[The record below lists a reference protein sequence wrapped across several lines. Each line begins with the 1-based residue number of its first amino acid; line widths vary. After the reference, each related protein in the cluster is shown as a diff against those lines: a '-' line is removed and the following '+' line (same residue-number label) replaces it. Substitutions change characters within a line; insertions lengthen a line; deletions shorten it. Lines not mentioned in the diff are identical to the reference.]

1 MHMNVDLK
9 AYARFVAAV
18 TSEPSSNLTA
28 LMNRLDELDGN
39 YLGNGQHGPDVS
51 VTRLLTAGI
60 GLSSETG
67 ELNEIIKKIFFQG
80 KELSADNVFHM
91 KRELGDIAW
100 YWIQACLALDLD
112 PNEVIAENVT
122 KLESRYPGGRFD
134 VYHSEN
140 RQQGDL

>member
-1 MHMNVDLK
+1 MNIDLN
-9 AYARFVAAV
+9 AYAKFVAAV
-18 TSEPSSNLTA
+18 TSQPSSDLTA
-28 LMNRLDELDGN
+28 LMNRLDTLDAN
-39 YLGNGQHGPDVS
+39 YQDGIHGPDVNIP
-51 VTRLLTAGI
+51 RLLTAGI

-67 ELNEIIKKIFFQG
+67 ELNEIIKKIVFQG

-122 KLESRYPGGRFD
+122 KLESRYPGGHFD
-134 VYHSEN
+134 VYYSEN

>member
-18 TSEPSSNLTA
+18 TSEPSSNLTEF
-28 LMNRLDELDGN
+28 MNRLDELDGN

-67 ELNEIIKKIFFQG
+67 ELNEIIKKIVFQG

-122 KLESRYPGGRFD
+122 KLESRYPGGHFD
-134 VYHSEN
+134 VYYSEN